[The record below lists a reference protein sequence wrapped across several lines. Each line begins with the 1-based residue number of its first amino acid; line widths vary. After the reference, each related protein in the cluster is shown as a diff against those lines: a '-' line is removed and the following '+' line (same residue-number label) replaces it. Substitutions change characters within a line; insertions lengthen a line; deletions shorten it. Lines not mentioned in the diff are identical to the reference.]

1 MIIRK
6 SVLIEHLG
14 VLLCNITICVSSEPH
29 GHLNATL
36 IRPRVDPEHRTQQ
49 GPGHVHCDNTP
60 RVGTTSEFIVLIT
73 KLDLYVKLT

>member
-1 MIIRK
+1 MIIRQL
-6 SVLIEHLG
+6 VLIELLG

-36 IRPRVDPEHRTQQ
+36 ICPRVNPEHCTQQ

-60 RVGTTSEFIVLIT
+60 RVGTASELIVLIT
-73 KLDLYVKLT
+73 